1 MILLR
6 LRSVALCVAFLGGTS
21 IAGAEELQPADTPIE
36 KAVDHYLDLKL
47 KDAGVQAARQADDA
61 NLIRRLTL
69 DLVGRIPTAAET
81 RAFVD
86 STDADKRA
94 KLVDRLMASPGFVRH
109 QATELDTMLMYG
121 TRASVRDYLT
131 QALTENRSWSRIFQ
145 ELVLPDESDG
155 RQKGAGEFLRTRVM
169 DLDRVT
175 NDVSVTF
182 FGVNI
187 SCAQCHDHP
196 KVPDWKQDH
205 FFGMKAFFGRT
216 FDNGGFLAE
225 RDTGL
230 VKFRTTDGRDRQAS
244 LMFLTGKVVE
254 NASVREPTADEQKKE
269 KELFEKFKKD
279 KQPPPKPSFSAR
291 AQLVELALQPGGREF
306 FARSIV
312 NRLWYRL
319 YGQGLVMPL
328 DQMHSKNPPSHP
340 QLLEWLARDT
350 AEHDYDLRRLIRGL
364 VLSQGYARS
373 SRWESEDA
381 PEGRLFAVAAVR
393 PLTPMQLATSL
404 GVATTAPASWPALD
418 KVDEFEK
425 RIAGLEAT
433 ARGLAA
439 AIEQPNENFQVGVAE
454 ALLFSNSDRVHKQ
467 YLTDNNAL
475 LIGALKSIKAEKELI
490 DMAVRNVF
498 ARPATEDEIKVL
510 VRYLQQRQDRPVEA
524 CRQMVW
530 ALLASSEF
538 RFNY

>member
-1 MILLR
+1 MNLLR
-6 LRSVALCVAFLGGTS
+6 LRSVALCVALLGGPS
-21 IAGAEELQPADTPIE
+21 VAVADELLPADTPIE

-47 KDAGVQAARQADDA
+47 KGAGVKAAPQADDA

-81 RAFVD
+81 RAFVE
-86 STDADKRA
+86 STDADRRV
-94 KLVDRLMASPGFVRH
+94 KLVERMMASPAFVRH

-121 TRASVRDYLT
+121 TRASVRDYLN
-131 QALTENRSWSRIFQ
+131 QALTENRSWSRMFQ
-145 ELVLPDESDG
+145 ELVLPDESNMQ
-155 RQKGAGEFLRTRVM
+155 QKGAGEFLRQRVM
-169 DLDRVT
+169 DLDRLT

-225 RDTGL
+225 RDTGI
-230 VKFRTTDGRDRQAS
+230 VKFRTTDGKDRQAS
-244 LMFLTGKVVE
+244 LMFLTGKIVE
-254 NASVREPTADEQKKE
+254 NASVREPSAEEQKKE

-279 KQPPPKPSFSAR
+279 KQPPPRPTFSAR

-306 FARSIV
+306 FARSLV
-312 NRLWYRL
+312 NRLWHRL

-340 QLLEWLARDT
+340 QLLDWLARDS
-350 AEHDYDLRRLIRGL
+350 AEHEYDLRRLIRGL

-381 PEGRLFAVAAVR
+381 PEARLFAVAAVR
-393 PLTPMQLATSL
+393 PMTPMQLATSL
-404 GVATTAPASWPALD
+404 GVASTAPASWPALD
-418 KVDEFEK
+418 KADEFEK
-425 RIAGLEAT
+425 RIAGVEAT
-433 ARGLAA
+433 ARGLAG
-439 AIEQPNENFQVGVAE
+439 AIEQPSDNFQIGVGE

-467 YLTDNNAL
+467 YLADNNAL
-475 LIGALKSIKAEKELI
+475 LIGTLKSIKDEKELI
-490 DMAVRNVF
+490 DVAVRNVF
-498 ARPATEDEIKVL
+498 ARPATEEEIKVL
-510 VRYLQQRQDRPVEA
+510 GRYLQQRQDRPVDA